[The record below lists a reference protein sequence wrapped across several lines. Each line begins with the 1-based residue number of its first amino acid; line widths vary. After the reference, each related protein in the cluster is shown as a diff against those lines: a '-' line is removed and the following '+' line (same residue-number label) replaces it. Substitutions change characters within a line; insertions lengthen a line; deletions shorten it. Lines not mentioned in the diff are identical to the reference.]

1 MAGSDLRDLTAGL
14 QRVRIRGEI
23 VEGDHRG
30 LVGRQVEVV
39 VAPVQVQRNIEAFPA
54 GSSPLSIEI
63 PFILSPLA
71 ASRLGTQ
78 RLGEP
83 GTKVLGPRSI
93 DYWGRGGGFHCIQT
107 LKTERQG
114 YISPRAYGRGFVR
127 FRDFIVEEDIIVVK
141 NQGTRSHIEW
151 IWGIEVPRLP
161 LFSLVFTEFW
171 SGNYAFHTIWH
182 KETTGWEER
191 ATTVVDQRTHRIVD
205 FEIASTIY
213 YPARPGQGPMWHLY
227 AP

>member
-1 MAGSDLRDLTAGL
+1 LRDLTAGL

-23 VEGDHRG
+23 VEGDQRE

-39 VAPVQVQRNIEAFPA
+39 VAPLQVQRNIEAFPA
-54 GSSPLSIEI
+54 GSLPLSIEI

-78 RLGEP
+78 RLSEP
-83 GTKVLGPRSI
+83 GTKILGPRSI
-93 DYWGRGGGFHCIQT
+93 DYWERGGGFHCIQT

-127 FRDFIVEEDIIVVK
+127 FRDFIVEEDVIVVK
-141 NQGTRSHIEW
+141 NQGTRSHAEW

>member
-1 MAGSDLRDLTAGL
+1 MASSDLRDLTAGL
-14 QRVRIRGEI
+14 HRIRIRGEI
-23 VEGDHRG
+23 VEGDQRE

-39 VAPVQVQRNIEAFPA
+39 VAPMQVQRNIEASPA

-78 RLGEP
+78 CLSEP

-127 FRDFIVEEDIIVVK
+127 FRDFIVEEDVIVVK
-141 NQGTRSHIEW
+141 NQGTRSHAEW
-151 IWGIEVPRLP
+151 ISGTEVPRLP
-161 LFSLVFTEFW
+161 LFSLAFTEFW

-191 ATTVVDQRTHRIVD
+191 ATTVVDQRTHRIVG

-213 YPARPGQGPMWHLY
+213 YLARPGQGPMWHLY

>member
-14 QRVRIRGEI
+14 QRVRIIGEI
-23 VEGDHRG
+23 VEGDQRE

-39 VAPVQVQRNIEAFPA
+39 VAPVQVQRNIEASPA
-54 GSSPLSIEI
+54 GRAPLSSET
-63 PFILSPLA
+63 PFILSPLV

-78 RLGEP
+78 RLSEP

-93 DYWGRGGGFHCIQT
+93 DSWGYGGGFNCIQT

-127 FRDFIVEEDIIVVK
+127 FRDFIVEEDVIVVK
-141 NQGTRSHIEW
+141 NYS
-151 IWGIEVPRLP
+151 
-161 LFSLVFTEFW
+161 
-171 SGNYAFHTIWH
+171 FHTIWH

-191 ATTVVDQRTHRIVD
+191 ATTVVDQRIRQIVD
-205 FEIASTIY
+205 FEVASTIY
-213 YPARPGQGPMWHLY
+213 YPAQPGQGHMWHLY

>member
-1 MAGSDLRDLTAGL
+1 MAGSDLSNLTARL
-14 QRVRIRGEI
+14 QRVRIRREI
-23 VEGDHRG
+23 VGGDQRE

-39 VAPVQVQRNIEAFPA
+39 VTPVQVQRNIEASTV
-54 GSSPLSIEI
+54 GRSPLPIET

-78 RLGEP
+78 RLSEP

-93 DYWGRGGGFHCIQT
+93 DYWGHGGGFPCIQT

-127 FRDFIVEEDIIVVK
+127 FRDFIVEEDVIVVR
-141 NQGTRSHIEW
+141 NQGTRSHAEW
-151 IWGIEVPRLP
+151 IWGTEVLRLP
-161 LFSLVFTEFW
+161 LFSLAFTEFW
-171 SGNYAFHTIWH
+171 SGNYSFHTIWH

-191 ATTVVDQRTHRIVD
+191 ATTVVNQRTR
-205 FEIASTIY
+205 
-213 YPARPGQGPMWHLY
+213 
-227 AP
+227 

>member
-1 MAGSDLRDLTAGL
+1 MAGSDLSDLTARL

-23 VEGDHRG
+23 VGGDQRE

-39 VAPVQVQRNIEAFPA
+39 VAPVQVQRNIEASTA
-54 GSSPLSIEI
+54 GRSPLPIET

-78 RLGEP
+78 RLSEP

-107 LKTERQG
+107 LKTERQD
-114 YISPRAYGRGFVR
+114 V
-127 FRDFIVEEDIIVVK
+127 IVVR
-141 NQGTRSHIEW
+141 NQGTRSHAEW
-151 IWGIEVPRLP
+151 IWGTEVPQLP
-161 LFSLVFTEFW
+161 LFSLAFTEFW
-171 SGNYAFHTIWH
+171 SGNYPFHTIWH

-191 ATTVVDQRTHRIVD
+191 ATTVVDQHTRQIVD
-205 FEIASTIY
+205 FEVAFTIY
-213 YPARPGQGPMWHLY
+213 YPARPSQGHMWHLY

>member
-93 DYWGRGGGFHCIQT
+93 DYWGRGGGFHCIQI

-127 FRDFIVEEDIIVVK
+127 FRDFIVEEDVIVVK
-141 NQGTRSHIEW
+141 NQGTRSHAEW
-151 IWGIEVPRLP
+151 ISGIEVPRLP

>member
-1 MAGSDLRDLTAGL
+1 MASSDLRDLTAGL

-23 VEGDHRG
+23 VEGDQRE

-39 VAPVQVQRNIEAFPA
+39 VAPVQVQRNIETSPA
-54 GSSPLSIEI
+54 GRAPLSIGT

-78 RLGEP
+78 RLSEP

-93 DYWGRGGGFHCIQT
+93 DYWGRGGGFQCIQT

-114 YISPRAYGRGFVR
+114 YMSPRAYGRGFVR
-127 FRDFIVEEDIIVVK
+127 FRDFIVEEDVIVVR
-141 NQGTRSHIEW
+141 NQGTRSHAEW
-151 IWGIEVPRLP
+151 IWGTEVPRLP
-161 LFSLVFTEFW
+161 LFSLAFTEFW
-171 SGNYAFHTIWH
+171 SGNYSFHTIWH

-191 ATTVVDQRTHRIVD
+191 ATMELTNVPVR
-205 FEIASTIY
+205 
-213 YPARPGQGPMWHLY
+213 
-227 AP
+227 

>member
-14 QRVRIRGEI
+14 QRVRIIGEI
-23 VEGDHRG
+23 VEGDQRE

-39 VAPVQVQRNIEAFPA
+39 VAPVQVQRNIEASPA
-54 GSSPLSIEI
+54 GRAPLSSET
-63 PFILSPLA
+63 PFILSPLV

-78 RLGEP
+78 RLSEP

-93 DYWGRGGGFHCIQT
+93 DSWGYGGGFNCIQT

-127 FRDFIVEEDIIVVK
+127 FRDFIVEEDVIVVK
-141 NQGTRSHIEW
+141 NQGTRSHVEW
-151 IWGIEVPRLP
+151 IWGTEVPQLP
-161 LFSLVFTEFW
+161 LFSLTFTEFW
-171 SGNYAFHTIWH
+171 SGNYSFHTIWH

-191 ATTVVDQRTHRIVD
+191 ATTVVDQRIRQIVD
-205 FEIASTIY
+205 FEVASTIY
-213 YPARPGQGPMWHLY
+213 YPAQPGQGHMWHLY

>member
-1 MAGSDLRDLTAGL
+1 
-14 QRVRIRGEI
+14 
-23 VEGDHRG
+23 

-93 DYWGRGGGFHCIQT
+93 DYWGRGRGFHCIQT

-114 YISPRAYGRGFVR
+114 YISPRAYGHGFVR
-127 FRDFIVEEDIIVVK
+127 FRDFIVEEDVIVVK

>member
-23 VEGDHRG
+23 VEGDQRE

-39 VAPVQVQRNIEAFPA
+39 VVPVQVQRNIEASPA
-54 GSSPLSIEI
+54 GRAPLSIET
-63 PFILSPLA
+63 PFIPSPLA

-78 RLGEP
+78 HLSEP

-93 DYWGRGGGFHCIQT
+93 DYWGRGGSFQCIQT
-107 LKTERQG
+107 LKIERQG

-127 FRDFIVEEDIIVVK
+127 FRDFIVEEDVIMVK
-141 NQGTRSHIEW
+141 NQGTRLHAEW
-151 IWGIEVPRLP
+151 IWGTEVPRLP
-161 LFSLVFTEFW
+161 LFSLAFTEFW
-171 SGNYAFHTIWH
+171 SGNYSFHTIWH
-182 KETTGWEER
+182 KETTGREER
-191 ATTVVDQRTHRIVD
+191 ATTVVNQRNRQIVD
-205 FEIASTIY
+205 FEVASTIY